1 VADDVDTAL
10 RFNVT
15 STVLVMPPPVSVIVA
30 LFAPTEAV
38 AVFTLTVMLLLLEA
52 DRGLTVSQPALS
64 LTLQLVLDV
73 TATV

>member
-1 VADDVDTAL
+1 VADDVDAAL
-10 RFNVT
+10 RFNVMP
-15 STVLVMPPPVSVIVA
+15 TVLVMPPPVSVIVA

-38 AVFTLTVMLLLLEA
+38 AVFTLTVMLALLEA
-52 DRGLTVSQPALS
+52 EVGLTVSQPVFS

>member
-1 VADDVDTAL
+1 V
-10 RFNVT
+10 N
-15 STVLVMPPPVSVIVA
+15 VIVA

-52 DRGLTVSQPALS
+52 DKGLTVSQPAFS
-64 LTLQLVLDV
+64 LTVQLVLDV